1 MKSSIN
7 NRRAA
12 VVLGTIAAL
21 LTNIACSK
29 PKAEVA
35 STKPIDAIVRPA
47 AFKTVAA
54 MDSQHVAQAVETRNV
69 SQVKSSVA
77 KPVAYRSRDYGVSFV
92 YPWQYKYSSAK
103 TIANVE
109 SLQPKSDGFEGQF
122 SLIRVDIPK
131 GFYPDTNFDSGY
143 FTVSLNQDLSQDE
156 CKSMMND
163 TKLSDTINGVEFH
176 WAESTTGG
184 HGEASKVRNYVA
196 FANDTCY
203 EIEMGV
209 KTKSDHGVA
218 REVEHDQVM
227 QRLEAIL
234 KSVKIADGSPVG
246 GTQLES
252 STAVQDAGSGK

>member
-29 PKAEVA
+29 PKENVV
-35 STKPIDAIVRPA
+35 SQKPIDAIVRPA
-47 AFKTVAA
+47 ALKTVAA
-54 MDSQHVAQAVETRNV
+54 MDSKPVTQAVEAKDI
-69 SQVKSSVA
+69 SQVKSPVA
-77 KPVAYRSRDYGVSFV
+77 KPITYRSRDYGVSFV

-109 SLQPKSDGFEGQF
+109 SLQPKSDGFESQF
-122 SLIRVDIPK
+122 TLIRVDIPK

-143 FTVSLNQDLSQDE
+143 FTLSLNQDLSQDE

-176 WAESTTGG
+176 WAESSTGG

-209 KTKSDHGVA
+209 KTKSDRGLV
-218 REVEHDQVM
+218 REVEPDQVI
-227 QRLEAIL
+227 QKLEAIL

-246 GTQLES
+246 GTQLKS
-252 STAVQDAGSGK
+252 STATQEDNSGK